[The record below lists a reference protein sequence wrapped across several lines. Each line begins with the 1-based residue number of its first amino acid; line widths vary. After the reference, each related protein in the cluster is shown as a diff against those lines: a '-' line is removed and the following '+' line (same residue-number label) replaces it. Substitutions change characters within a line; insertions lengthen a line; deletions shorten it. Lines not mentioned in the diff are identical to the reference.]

1 MSAKT
6 SLQRGKM
13 LAFPVRRKQRRTPK
27 QVSKAKLLAFPVQ
40 HSCPTCGRMCSPEE
54 LSECLRCR
62 QLYCSKD
69 SWDCECDRTA
79 REIVQ
84 RGSL

>member
-1 MSAKT
+1 MKLLT
-6 SLQRGKM
+6 
-13 LAFPVRRKQRRTPK
+13 FPKVISFHGETK
-27 QVSKAKLLAFPVQ
+27 SKPGKLLAFPVQ
-40 HSCPTCGRMCSPEE
+40 HTCPTCHRACSPED
-54 LSECLRCR
+54 LSECIRCG
-62 QLYCSKD
+62 QQYCNQD